1 MTDSIQVEI
10 DELTAAIKRYQAVGR
25 LTLDETMKKQG
36 GKFAFNL
43 MLGLRKLT
51 PAKGSITSERLDA
64 LRHGGGIRVRK
75 SVRDSIVK
83 KYAGAD
89 KSKGR
94 GRNLS
99 LWQLMVKRELSTR
112 EQGRG
117 FLSLSARYP
126 KVLTQLDAARSK
138 FGPELSQ
145 ERITTTGADS
155 SLAFSWDESRG
166 KLEGEAAS
174 ALQKARAS
182 AVVAAALRDSAADI
196 LLYVDRKVREK
207 LDGSKLTAA

>member
-1 MTDSIQVEI
+1 
-10 DELTAAIKRYQAVGR
+10 
-25 LTLDETMKKQG
+25 
-36 GKFAFNL
+36 
-43 MLGLRKLT
+43 
-51 PAKGSITSERLDA
+51 
-64 LRHGGGIRVRK
+64 
-75 SVRDSIVK
+75 
-83 KYAGAD
+83 
-89 KSKGR
+89 
-94 GRNLS
+94 
-99 LWQLMVKRELSTR
+99 MVKRELSTR
-112 EQGRG
+112 EKGRG

-182 AVVAAALRDSAADI
+182 AVVAAALRDAAADI